1 MKKLLKILSLLV
13 LCLSLFSACDKG
25 VDSPKE
31 NKEKQT
37 ENKEN
42 NGEKNKKLMS
52 IEEVQKKLESI
63 WSVMGLFFFL
73 RDISFIFHLLD
84 QMKTKMFTIDLPI
97 DHLRLRLME
106 KF

>member
-52 IEEVQKKLESI
+52 IEEVQKEVGKYMECDGI
-63 WSVMGLFFFL
+63 VFFL

>member
-42 NGEKNKKLMS
+42 NGEKIKN
-52 IEEVQKKLESI
+52 
-63 WSVMGLFFFL
+63 
-73 RDISFIFHLLD
+73 
-84 QMKTKMFTIDLPI
+84 
-97 DHLRLRLME
+97 
-106 KF
+106 